1 MFSKLLKVV
10 MITRSPLSSSP
21 SSPEF
26 QGVQR
31 RGVCPIKPAI
41 FQPKRRGATM
51 DFLGCLGKV
60 LQDAG
65 STLMTVTTFNPFTGE
80 SIREWEQLNFKAL
93 TEAAAGSQA
102 AFVNWRGVPL
112 TDRVERVRT
121 ALGYFET
128 NREAIAADITMQM
141 GRPLTQ
147 ARGEIDGLLERFNY
161 LCDIAPE
168 VLGAD
173 AISVKKNF
181 HREILHEPHGVVLI
195 IAAWNYPLLIAA
207 SGVAAALLAGNTV
220 LLKHST
226 RTLSIGEHFEKAF
239 GACAE
244 GLLQHVVMD
253 HANTARLIEEGDIN
267 HVMFTGSVDGGEKI
281 YASTAKRH
289 FDCNLELG
297 GKDGA
302 YVAADA
308 DVAQS
313 AAMLVDG
320 AMFNAGQCCCGIER
334 VYVHAAVYDEFLAA
348 CQPLV
353 ERYTLGDPLDAATT
367 QGPLAA
373 ASSAQMMEMH
383 IAEAMAAGGE
393 MLAGG
398 KAQQIGKGIFFEPTL
413 LTVNRNDLAI
423 MQEENFG
430 PVMPVMKVAD
440 DAEAI
445 ANINDSEFGLTAV
458 ICTSHRTRADAFA
471 KAVEAGTIFMN
482 RCDYLDP
489 ALPWTGLKA
498 SGKGSSLSCYGL
510 LAMTRP
516 KAIHFRTQF

>member
-1 MFSKLLKVV
+1 
-10 MITRSPLSSSP
+10 
-21 SSPEF
+21 
-26 QGVQR
+26 
-31 RGVCPIKPAI
+31 
-41 FQPKRRGATM
+41 
-51 DFLGCLGKV
+51 
-60 LQDAG
+60 
-65 STLMTVTTFNPFTGE
+65 MTVTTTNPFTGE
-80 SIREWEQLNFKAL
+80 PFREWEQMDFAAL
-93 TEAAAGSQA
+93 TEATARARAG
-102 AFVNWRGVPL
+102 FVDWRHVPI
-112 TDRVERVRT
+112 VERVKRVRA
-121 ALGYFET
+121 ALDYFEA
-128 NREAIAADITMQM
+128 NREVIAADITGQM
-141 GRPLTQ
+141 GRPLAQ
-147 ARGEIDGLLERFNY
+147 ARGEVDGLLERFNY

-168 VLGAD
+168 VLAAD
-173 AISVKKNF
+173 GIAVEAGKENF

-239 GACAE
+239 GAD

-267 HVMFTGSVDGGEKI
+267 HVVFTGSVGGGQKI
-281 YASTAKRH
+281 YASTAKRF
-289 FDCNLELG
+289 FDCTLELG

-334 VYVHAAVYDEFLAA
+334 VYVHAAVYNEFLAA
-348 CQPLV
+348 CLPLV
-353 ERYTLGDPLDAATT
+353 EGYTLGDPLDAAST
-367 QGPLAA
+367 QGPLAV
-373 ASSAQMMEMH
+373 ASSAKLMETQ
-383 IAEAMAAGGE
+383 ITEAVAADGQV
-393 MLAGG
+393 LAGG
-398 KAQQIGKGIFFEPTL
+398 QARQIGKGTFFEPTL
-413 LTVNRNDLAI
+413 LTVNHNDLAI

-430 PVMPVMKVAD
+430 PLLPVMKVAN

-445 ANINDSEFGLTAV
+445 AHLNDSDFGLTSI
-458 ICTSHRTRADAFA
+458 ICTSDQSRAEAFA
-471 KAVEAGTIFMN
+471 SAVEAGTIFMN

-489 ALPWTGLKA
+489 ALPWTGVKA
-498 SGKGSSLSCYGL
+498 SGKGASLSRYGL

>member
-1 MFSKLLKVV
+1 MP
-10 MITRSPLSSSP
+10 T
-21 SSPEF
+21 
-26 QGVQR
+26 VQ
-31 RGVCPIKPAI
+31 
-41 FQPKRRGATM
+41 
-51 DFLGCLGKV
+51 
-60 LQDAG
+60 
-65 STLMTVTTFNPFTGE
+65 TVNPFTGE
-80 SIREWEQLNFKAL
+80 PIREWEQLDFSELA
-93 TEAAAGSQA
+93 EAMARSRAG
-102 AFVNWRGVPL
+102 FVNWRQVPIAE
-112 TDRVERVRT
+112 RVERVRG
-121 ALGYFET
+121 ALDYFEA
-128 NREAIAADITMQM
+128 NREEIAGDITAQM
-141 GRPLTQ
+141 GRPLAQ
-147 ARGEIDGLLERFNY
+147 ARGEVDGLLERFNF

-173 AISVKKNF
+173 GIAVEAGKENY

-195 IAAWNYPLLIAA
+195 IAAWNYPLLVAA

-239 GACAE
+239 GAD

-267 HVMFTGSVDGGEKI
+267 HVVFTGSVGGGEKI
-281 YASTAKRH
+281 YASTAKRF

-302 YVAADA
+302 YGSADA
-308 DVAQS
+308 DIGQS

-334 VYVHAAVYDEFLAA
+334 VYVHEAVYDEFLAA

-353 ERYTLGDPLDAATT
+353 ESYTLGDPLDAATT
-367 QGPLAA
+367 QGPLAV
-373 ASSAQMMEMH
+373 ASSAKLMETQ
-383 IAEAMAAGGE
+383 IAEAVAADGQV
-393 MLAGG
+393 LAGG
-398 KAQQIGKGIFFEPTL
+398 RARQIGQGTFFEPTL

-430 PVMPVMKVAD
+430 PLLPVMKVAD

-445 ANINDSEFGLTAV
+445 GHLNDSDFGLTAV
-458 ICTSHRTRADAFA
+458 ICTSDRERAEAFA
-471 KAVEAGTIFMN
+471 GAVEAGTIFMN

-489 ALPWTGLKA
+489 ALPWTGVKA
-498 SGKGSSLSCYGL
+498 SGKGSSLSRYGL

-516 KAIHFRTQF
+516 KAIHFRTRF

>member
-1 MFSKLLKVV
+1 MP
-10 MITRSPLSSSP
+10 T
-21 SSPEF
+21 
-26 QGVQR
+26 VQ
-31 RGVCPIKPAI
+31 
-41 FQPKRRGATM
+41 
-51 DFLGCLGKV
+51 
-60 LQDAG
+60 
-65 STLMTVTTFNPFTGE
+65 TVNPFTGE
-80 SIREWEQLNFKAL
+80 PIREWEQMDFAAL
-93 TEAAAGSQA
+93 TEATARARAGFVDWRQA
-102 AFVNWRGVPL
+102 PIAK
-112 TDRVERVRT
+112 RVERVRG
-121 ALGYFET
+121 ALDYFEA
-128 NREAIAADITMQM
+128 NREEIAAGITAQM
-141 GRPLTQ
+141 GRPLAQ
-147 ARGEIDGLLERFNY
+147 ARGEVDGLLERFNY

-168 VLGAD
+168 VLAAD
-173 AISVKKNF
+173 GIAVETGKENF

-207 SGVAAALLAGNTV
+207 SGVAAALLTGNTV

-239 GACAE
+239 GAD

-253 HANTARLIEEGDIN
+253 HATTARLIEEGDIN
-267 HVMFTGSVDGGEKI
+267 HVVFTGSVGGGEKI
-281 YASTAKRH
+281 YASTSKRH

-308 DVAQS
+308 DIRQS

-353 ERYTLGDPLDAATT
+353 ESYTLGDPLDAATT
-367 QGPLAA
+367 QGPLAV
-373 ASSAQMMEMH
+373 ASSAKLMETQ
-383 IAEAMAAGGE
+383 IAEAVAADGQV
-393 MLAGG
+393 LAGG
-398 KAQQIGKGIFFEPTL
+398 RARQIGQGTFFEPTL

-430 PVMPVMKVAD
+430 PLLPVMKVAD

-445 ANINDSEFGLTAV
+445 GHLNDSDFGLTAV
-458 ICTSHRTRADAFA
+458 ICTSDRERAEAFA
-471 KAVEAGTIFMN
+471 GAVEAGTIFMN

-489 ALPWTGLKA
+489 ALPWTGVKA
-498 SGKGSSLSCYGL
+498 SGKGSSLSRYGL
-510 LAMTRP
+510 LAMTRL
-516 KAIHFRTQF
+516 KAIHFRTRFLT